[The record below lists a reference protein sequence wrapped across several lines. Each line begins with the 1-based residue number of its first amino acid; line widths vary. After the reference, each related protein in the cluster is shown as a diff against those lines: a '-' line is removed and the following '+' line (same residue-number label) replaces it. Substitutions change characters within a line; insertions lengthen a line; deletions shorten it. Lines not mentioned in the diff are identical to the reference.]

1 MDYGLKNKLIKIIL
15 KNILTPVIYMIKN
28 DDLIDFICFCD
39 RNIKMQEIYNVE
51 QQINDLTGLR
61 VEILDIR
68 EFSESERIEVI
79 NQATLIYSEHPII
92 EKIFA
97 QSMME
102 DFKIAMDE
110 RKDVQQRYKD
120 SGTCYLQ

>member
-1 MDYGLKNKLIKIIL
+1 MDYELKNKLVKIIS
-15 KNILTPVIYMIKN
+15 KNILTP
-28 DDLIDFICFCD
+28 FICFCD

-51 QQINDLTGLR
+51 QQIKEVTSKN
-61 VEILDIR
+61 VEIIDIR
-68 EFSESERIEVI
+68 EFGESERIEVI
-79 NQATLIYSEHPII
+79 NQSTLIYSEHPLI

-110 RKDVQQRYKD
+110 RKDVQQRYKEC
-120 SGTCYLQ
+120 GTCYLQ